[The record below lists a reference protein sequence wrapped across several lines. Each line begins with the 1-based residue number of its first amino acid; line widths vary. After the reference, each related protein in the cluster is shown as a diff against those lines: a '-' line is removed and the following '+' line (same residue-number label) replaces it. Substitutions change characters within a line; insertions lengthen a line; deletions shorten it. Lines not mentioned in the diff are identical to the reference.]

1 MAFNTDQAKE
11 ILERGVQEAQEL
23 VKDPSKIDELL
34 GQLQDK
40 LQTIPGVG
48 DLLQNIPL
56 TIALVKSYVA
66 REYTAVSPQVILP
79 LVGAFAYLVKRKDLL
94 SDDIPV
100 LGYADDLAVLGLALK
115 AIEPELKAFE
125 AWRDGQTPMEN
136 VADLPAAPAEEDTGV
151 LL

>member
-100 LGYADDLAVLGLALK
+100 LGYAVITA
-115 AIEPELKAFE
+115 
-125 AWRDGQTPMEN
+125 
-136 VADLPAAPAEEDTGV
+136 AAPRS
-151 LL
+151 

>member
-125 AWRDGQTPMEN
+125 AWRDGQTPTEN